1 MRAYSPRQHMY
12 TAQKDIVISLCG
24 RNRCKGASW
33 LYRYVSFLFIFS
45 SSCDH
50 QTKFSGSSKILRFW
64 FSSWCWTNIISLL
77 ALLGF
82 PKNHSNSEELLFK
95 ITVPNLMLQYL
106 HDDLMWRIYKRA
118 LPFSQIFY
126 FNISQ
131 TP

>member
-1 MRAYSPRQHMY
+1 M
-12 TAQKDIVISLCG
+12 
-24 RNRCKGASW
+24 
-33 LYRYVSFLFIFS
+33 
-45 SSCDH
+45 
-50 QTKFSGSSKILRFW
+50 
-64 FSSWCWTNIISLL
+64 NIISLL